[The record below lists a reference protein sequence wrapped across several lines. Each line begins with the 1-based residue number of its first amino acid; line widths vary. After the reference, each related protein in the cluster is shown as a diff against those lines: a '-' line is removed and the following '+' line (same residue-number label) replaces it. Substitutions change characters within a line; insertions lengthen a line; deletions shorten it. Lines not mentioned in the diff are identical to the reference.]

1 MKFTNNKNS
10 IKGLWIYVVLFILIG
25 IVGFLFLS
33 PTFERNAPKI
43 TVEEQIY
50 WNFQKPIKINISDDE
65 DIKSYE
71 ILFVDGEKQVRL
83 DTKVLKNENGSLDLE
98 IVPPVFDEFYK
109 PTNGVLQIHVFDTS
123 KWNFFRG
130 NEATKKSNIIID
142 KRSPIAN
149 VVTNSYLLRQGGSG
163 VIVVEIADENLKDYY
178 ITFNDEEIFELFPFY
193 KKGYYISII
202 TWPVDI
208 KEFKRVNLV
217 AIDMANN
224 KTVTKVPFYIKPFKE
239 KIDQI
244 KVSDEFVN
252 SVSKHVLENS
262 NMNVPSD
269 TIEAFVKTN
278 RELREKNVKTIKEVV
293 RKNLANSGKIPFDVK
308 TFTRMSNA
316 ATFAQFGERRHY
328 FYNEQEID
336 QAWHLGMDWAST
348 KRADVIVT
356 NPGKVIFKDYLGIY
370 GDSIIVDHGLGLASL
385 YAHTSS
391 QNVELND
398 EVKTGD
404 KIANTGSTGA
414 VFGDHLH
421 FGILIQ
427 GIEANPNEWLDY
439 DWIKVNLTKTIN
451 DSIKI
456 IDGTKK

>member
-1 MKFTNNKNS
+1 LKFTNNKNS

-71 ILFVDGEKQVRL
+71 VLFVDGDKQVRL
-83 DTKVLKNENGSLDLE
+83 DTKVLKDENGSIDLE
-98 IVPPVFDEFYK
+98 ITPPVFDEFYK
-109 PTNGVLQIHVFDTS
+109 PTSGSLQIQAFDTS

-130 NEATKKSNIIID
+130 NESIKKSKIIID

-163 VIVVEIADENLKDYY
+163 VIVVEINDENLKDYY

-193 KKGYYISII
+193 KKGFYISII
-202 TWPVDI
+202 TWPIDI

-217 AIDMANN
+217 AVDMANN
-224 KTVTKVPFYIKPFKE
+224 KTVTKVPFYIKSFKE
-239 KIDQI
+239 KIDDI

-252 SVSKHVLENS
+252 NVSKHVLENS
-262 NMNVPSD
+262 NMTVPSD

-278 RELREKNVKTIKEVV
+278 KELREKNVKTIKDVV

-308 TFTRMSNA
+308 TFVRMPNA

-328 FYNEQEID
+328 YYNEQKID
-336 QAWHLGMDWAST
+336 EAWHLGMDWASV
-348 KRADVIVT
+348 KRADVNVT

-370 GDSIIVDHGLGLASL
+370 GDSIIVDHGLGLATL

-391 QNVELND
+391 QNVEVND
-398 EVKTGD
+398 EVKTGQL
-404 KIANTGSTGA
+404 IAKTGSTGA

-421 FGILIQ
+421 FGILVQ
-427 GIEANPNEWLDY
+427 GIEANPNEWLDN
-439 DWIKVNLTKTIN
+439 DWIKVNLTKTMN
-451 DSIKI
+451 DAIKI
-456 IDGTKK
+456 INGSSK

>member
-178 ITFNDEEIFELFPFY
+178 ITLMMKRYLNYFLFI
-193 KKGYYISII
+193 KK
-202 TWPVDI
+202 
-208 KEFKRVNLV
+208 
-217 AIDMANN
+217 
-224 KTVTKVPFYIKPFKE
+224 
-239 KIDQI
+239 
-244 KVSDEFVN
+244 
-252 SVSKHVLENS
+252 
-262 NMNVPSD
+262 D
-269 TIEAFVKTN
+269 TIFQ
-278 RELREKNVKTIKEVV
+278 L
-293 RKNLANSGKIPFDVK
+293 
-308 TFTRMSNA
+308 
-316 ATFAQFGERRHY
+316 
-328 FYNEQEID
+328 
-336 QAWHLGMDWAST
+336 
-348 KRADVIVT
+348 
-356 NPGKVIFKDYLGIY
+356 
-370 GDSIIVDHGLGLASL
+370 
-385 YAHTSS
+385 
-391 QNVELND
+391 
-398 EVKTGD
+398 
-404 KIANTGSTGA
+404 
-414 VFGDHLH
+414 
-421 FGILIQ
+421 
-427 GIEANPNEWLDY
+427 
-439 DWIKVNLTKTIN
+439 
-451 DSIKI
+451 
-456 IDGTKK
+456 